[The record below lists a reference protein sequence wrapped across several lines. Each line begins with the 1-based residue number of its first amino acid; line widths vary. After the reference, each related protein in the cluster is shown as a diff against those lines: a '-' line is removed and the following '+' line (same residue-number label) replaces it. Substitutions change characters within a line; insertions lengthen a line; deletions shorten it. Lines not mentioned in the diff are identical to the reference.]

1 MASDDVYQ
9 YSPKEGERE
18 KRREKKR
25 QPKMQISGRS
35 VLGLAQMIA
44 QRAQNP
50 LQRKKK
56 RKKRRRR
63 KK

>member
-1 MASDDVYQ
+1 MADDDLNS

-25 QPKMQISGRS
+25 RPRMQISGRS
-35 VLGLAQMIA
+35 VIGLAQMIVK
-44 QRAQNP
+44 RAQP
-50 LQRKKK
+50 PPK
-56 RKKRRRR
+56 RR